1 MLDSIMERPTAS
13 QKEKDAYEIIIEQ
26 ASQLSI
32 QLIAEEKVK
41 FQRLQKDQETLIKK
55 QHERAMMQS
64 QSSRFYWCDSSFI
77 HLSKLYYQECDGL
90 ILF

>member
-13 QKEKDAYEIIIEQ
+13 QREKDAYEVIIEQ

-55 QHERAMMQS
+55 QHERVMMQS
-64 QSSRFYWCDSSFI
+64 QSSRFY
-77 HLSKLYYQECDGL
+77 
-90 ILF
+90 